1 MLEPL
6 TSDLCWV
13 PERAARR
20 AWKSSQ
26 IRRSAPVLQFGLRAA
41 DWEPGNLQPRSELCR
56 ANCQAQYRARR
67 KVLTWLR
74 LRQWVAVV
82 GAQKEQGPRRD
93 AQTAGLMLGLW
104 ESGWQEFDSAA
115 AQN

>member
-1 MLEPL
+1 
-6 TSDLCWV
+6 V
-13 PERAARR
+13 RASAVRGTR
-20 AWKSSQ
+20 ENSQ

-41 DWEPGNLQPRSELCR
+41 DSEPGNLLPRSELCR

-74 LRQWVAVV
+74 LCQRVAVV
-82 GAQKEQGPRRD
+82 GAQEEQGLRRD

-104 ESGWQEFDSAA
+104 ESGCQEFDSAA
-115 AQN
+115 AEDSDFED